1 MWNFSLRFFST
12 FFMSCTSCY
21 QCCQWTVVC
30 LENCKRCFKGRPF
43 HVRDI
48 AWVLMTERKRETFSI
63 AGNYQS
69 IVSQLVLLILI
80 CIHGKLDL
88 LSHQIA
94 RGFQQA
100 SIKIKSIREE
110 RVKKMQKN
118 AKKNQKKNGF
128 NATNSPLTSPVF
140 YLLSSD

>member
-1 MWNFSLRFFST
+1 
-12 FFMSCTSCY
+12 
-21 QCCQWTVVC
+21 
-30 LENCKRCFKGRPF
+30 
-43 HVRDI
+43 
-48 AWVLMTERKRETFSI
+48 MTERKRETFSI

-118 AKKNQKKNGF
+118 AKKKNKKKM
-128 NATNSPLTSPVF
+128 ALMQQI
-140 YLLSSD
+140 LH